1 MTRKKV
7 GLALGGGAARGLAH
21 IGVLNVLEKEGIPID
36 MIAGTSMGAIVG
48 ALYAAGKS
56 PAEIRR
62 AMTKLNLYRMVSLID
77 FAIPTSGFIKGK
89 KITDWLRSIIGGVHF
104 EDLKIP
110 FACNA
115 TDIGLCEEVVMNR
128 GPVAEAVRASAS
140 IPVVFTPAKWH
151 GRYLVDGVLLD
162 PIPVRVVRE
171 MGADL
176 VIAVNVVPYIGD
188 KLQKEAAACAL
199 EEPKSPN
206 VFNIMVRMLYVIGF
220 QAAMASLKE
229 ADVTIGP
236 EVGHVRSE
244 QFHRL
249 RECVL
254 CGEKA
259 AEAAIPQIKSLL

>member
-1 MTRKKV
+1 LTRKKV

-21 IGVLNVLEKEGIPID
+21 IGVLSVLEKAGIPID

-56 PAEIRR
+56 PAEIKR
-62 AMTKLNLYRMVSLID
+62 AMTKLNMRQMFTLID
-77 FAIPTSGFIKGK
+77 FGIPTSGFIKGN
-89 KITDWLRSIIGGVHF
+89 KITDWLQSLIGGVHF

-115 TDIGLCEEVVMNR
+115 TDINLCDEVVMKE

-140 IPVVFTPAKWH
+140 IPVVFSPAKWR
-151 GRYLVDGVLLD
+151 GRYLVDGVLID
-162 PIPVRVVRE
+162 PVPVRIARE

-188 KLQKEAAACAL
+188 KLQREASACGP
-199 EEPKSPN
+199 EETKSPN
-206 VFNIMVRMLYVIGF
+206 IFNTMVRMLYIIGF
-220 QAAMASLKE
+220 QSTMASLKE
-229 ADVTIGP
+229 ADAVIGP
-236 EVGHVRSE
+236 EVGHIRSE

-259 AEAAIPQIKSLL
+259 AEATLPQIKSLL